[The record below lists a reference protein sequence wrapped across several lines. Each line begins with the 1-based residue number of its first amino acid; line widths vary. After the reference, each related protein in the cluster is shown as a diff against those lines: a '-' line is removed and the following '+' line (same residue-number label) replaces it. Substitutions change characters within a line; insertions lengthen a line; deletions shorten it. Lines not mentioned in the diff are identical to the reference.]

1 MLPGWPE
8 QEARVVQ
15 AETGSRRTG
24 FTLIELLVVV
34 AVIAILAALLLP
46 VFTSARARARQATC
60 LSNLSQIGRAALLYA
75 GDYDER
81 LPSVLAH
88 RTLPTDPG
96 MTLQPYLANL
106 DVWYCPDRT
115 TLRPLCTDPKPP
127 FRPDQRCMGYG
138 YNFGSGWGAVVF
150 PRSVLRKGDGLT
162 RPDEADYGL
171 QIGVTLSEV
180 SEPARCLMFGDTN
193 DDPNLS
199 LWRDVMPGVRAAG
212 ADDAAVD
219 GAGHPYEPPRHAG
232 GNQFVF
238 VDGHARWLRFPG
250 GSYTDGGPWVIPD
263 MTMYSRTGEWVTVKW
278 P

>member
-1 MLPGWPE
+1 VVLRTAPG
-8 QEARVVQ
+8 
-15 AETGSRRTG
+15 TGRSG

-34 AVIAILAALLLP
+34 AMLAVLAALIFP
-46 VFTSARARARQATC
+46 VFVGARARARQTAC

-96 MTLQPYLANL
+96 LTLQPYLVSL
-106 DVWYCPDRT
+106 EVWYCPDRLT
-115 TLRPLCTDPKPP
+115 VRPLCTDPRHPQRTEK
-127 FRPDQRCMGYG
+127 RCMGYG
-138 YNFGSGWGAVVF
+138 YNMGSGWGPIVF

-162 RPDEADYGL
+162 RPDESDYSL

-180 SEPARCLMFGDTN
+180 WQTSHCLLFGDTN

-199 LWRDVMPGVRAAG
+199 LWRDVMPGVRVGGPDGG
-212 ADDAAVD
+212 ALD
-219 GAGHPYEPPRHAG
+219 GAGHPYEPPRHQD
-232 GNQFVF
+232 GNNFVF
-238 VDGHARWLRFPG
+238 VDGRARWLRFPG

-263 MTMYSRTGEWVTVKW
+263 MPMYSRTGEWLDVQW